1 MIARFGLSPS
11 STSRE
16 HKFGAGAI
24 LAGDL
29 GNTMVTIEL
38 ARKQEKMPKGI
49 YKKITGWSLNSG
61 KKPSPNKL
69 PVAKHVPT
77 KFPKKI
83 LNFMRKIFMS
93 SRSIYTLFAS
103 RFELTSSR
111 RRNDCGAEN
120 IIVSPAPKPAVRK
133 QICLLMLGASKK

>member
-61 KKPSPNKL
+61 IKPSPNKL
-69 PVAKHVPT
+69 AVARHVNT
-77 KFPKKI
+77 KFPMKI
-83 LNFMRKIFMS
+83 LIFMRKDSMV
-93 SRSIYTLFAS
+93 SRA
-103 RFELTSSR
+103 
-111 RRNDCGAEN
+111 
-120 IIVSPAPKPAVRK
+120 
-133 QICLLMLGASKK
+133 ICT